1 MGARKVQVLSS
12 NGVVCQH
19 LLWGACWQNLGL
31 VKLWLGCQGH
41 PCGCWASL
49 LLSELVGN
57 GHGRTSPRRCP
68 HPWPAALL
76 GLWGFSAFVVVLPH
90 FLVN

>member
-31 VKLWLGCQGH
+31 VKLWLGCQGQ
-41 PCGCWASL
+41 SL
-49 LLSELVGN
+49 RVLGL
-57 GHGRTSPRRCP
+57 
-68 HPWPAALL
+68 PAAL
-76 GLWGFSAFVVVLPH
+76 
-90 FLVN
+90 